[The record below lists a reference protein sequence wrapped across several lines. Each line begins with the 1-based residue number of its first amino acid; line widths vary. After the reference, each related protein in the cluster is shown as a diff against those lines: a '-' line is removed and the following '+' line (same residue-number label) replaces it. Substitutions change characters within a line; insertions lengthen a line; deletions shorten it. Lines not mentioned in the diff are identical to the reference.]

1 MALPCIS
8 WSLDVKP
15 GRTLE
20 VGHGGKLKANNGVC
34 GYPGLQKQAYGSNS
48 VQVSTI
54 VLSKQTLAKQ
64 WRFMAKLIASM
75 ERMV

>member
-34 GYPGLQKQAYGSNS
+34 GYPGLKKTKPAAITVFSSQQ
-48 VQVSTI
+48 
-54 VLSKQTLAKQ
+54 
-64 WRFMAKLIASM
+64 
-75 ERMV
+75 